1 MVAGLGSFALVRRS
15 AGQGHGHKPRV
26 TPPRYATL
34 ESARSIQRPS
44 MGLLR
49 RPTPGEIVEGGRLSR
64 PCGPG
69 AHSRAISENQ
79 FAASPPLPHFSKP
92 YLSLTRTV
100 AFSGPR
106 SVRPETSGLPS
117 PTPSVRRPLLKWSSV
132 TVSRATLWTRLRE
145 SGVIIGP
152 IRRLS
157 VLKAMALSATHG
169 AVRGRIRD
177 PIPQEQAVPT
187 SGLSN
192 PGEPSQETR
201 IRQLVERY
209 QVQSA
214 LHGSSPWEPRR
225 RSTTWPAPTR
235 RTIPR
240 RTNRALDPGP

>member
-1 MVAGLGSFALVRRS
+1 VVAGLGLFALVRRS
-15 AGQGHGHKPRV
+15 
-26 TPPRYATL
+26 ATL

-49 RPTPGEIVEGGRLSR
+49 RPTPGGIMEGGRFSR

-79 FAASPPLPHFSKP
+79 FAASPPIPHFSKP

-106 SVRPETSGLPS
+106 SVRPEIVGIAEPDAQCQTPVAQVVQRDRLPCD
-117 PTPSVRRPLLKWSSV
+117 LLD
-132 TVSRATLWTRLRE
+132 APPRE
-145 SGVIIGP
+145 RSDHRP

-157 VLKAMALSATHG
+157 VLKAIALGATHG
-169 AVRGRIRD
+169 SVRGRIRD

-192 PGEPSQETR
+192 PGELGQETR
-201 IRQLVERY
+201 IHQLVERCP
-209 QVQSA
+209 VQST
-214 LHGSSPWEPRR
+214 LHGSSSWEPRR
-225 RSTTWPAPTR
+225 SSTTWPAPTR

>member
-1 MVAGLGSFALVRRS
+1 
-15 AGQGHGHKPRV
+15 
-26 TPPRYATL
+26 
-34 ESARSIQRPS
+34 

-49 RPTPGEIVEGGRLSR
+49 RPTPGEIMEGGRFSR

-69 AHSRAISENQ
+69 ARIRTQSQKTSLRLRRHSRISP
-79 FAASPPLPHFSKP
+79 SRICRLPEPSHFRGHGP
-92 YLSLTRTV
+92 YGL
-100 AFSGPR
+100 R
-106 SVRPETSGLPS
+106 SSGLPS

-192 PGEPSQETR
+192 PGELGQETR
-201 IRQLVERY
+201 IRQLVERC

-240 RTNRALDPGP
+240 RTTRALDPGP

>member
-1 MVAGLGSFALVRRS
+1 
-15 AGQGHGHKPRV
+15 
-26 TPPRYATL
+26 
-34 ESARSIQRPS
+34 

-49 RPTPGEIVEGGRLSR
+49 RPTTGGIVEDGRLGR

-79 FAASPPLPHFSKP
+79 VAASPPIPHFSKP
-92 YLSLTRTV
+92 YLSLPEPSHFRGH
-100 AFSGPR
+100 GPYGLR
-106 SVRPETSGLPS
+106 SSGLPS

-132 TVSRATLWTRLRE
+132 TVSRATFWTRLRE

-192 PGEPSQETR
+192 PGELGQETR
-201 IRQLVERY
+201 IRQLVERC

-240 RTNRALDPGP
+240 RTTRALDPGP

>member
-1 MVAGLGSFALVRRS
+1 MALGTSS
-15 AGQGHGHKPRV
+15 DHS
-26 TPPRYATL
+26 PPRYATL

-49 RPTPGEIVEGGRLSR
+49 RPTPGEIVEGGRLGR
-64 PCGPG
+64 PCGLG
-69 AHSRAISENQ
+69 THSRAISENQ
-79 FAASPPLPHFSKP
+79 VAASPPIPHFSKP

-106 SVRPETSGLPS
+106 SVRPEIVGIAEPDAQCQTPVAQVVQRDRLPCDLVDAPPRERS
-117 PTPSVRRPLLKWSSV
+117 DHRPDTKAVRL
-132 TVSRATLWTRLRE
+132 E
-145 SGVIIGP
+145 
-152 IRRLS
+152 
-157 VLKAMALSATHG
+157 AMALSATHG

-192 PGEPSQETR
+192 PGELGQETR
-201 IRQLVERY
+201 IRQLVERC